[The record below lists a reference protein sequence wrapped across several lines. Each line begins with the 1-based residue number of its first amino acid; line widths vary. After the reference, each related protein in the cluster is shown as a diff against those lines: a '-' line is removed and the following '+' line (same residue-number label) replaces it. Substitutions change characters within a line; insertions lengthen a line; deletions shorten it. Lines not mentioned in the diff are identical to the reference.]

1 MHLKKALLVLLSIGM
16 VFVGVDL
23 ASSAQSPTLKINSA
37 YLDIGTF
44 FSGSQISLSGSI
56 PSNRDVVIE
65 IKGPEEKSV
74 FNMKGRVGPFWMN
87 RGKVELEKAPFLYL
101 LLLPEGKKWNS
112 PLSSLGVGI
121 EQLEQKLV
129 IRPDNANLDVVFPR
143 FVQLKR
149 SEHLYGELEGAI
161 RYSRSTEEMKHF
173 ETKVFLPSSTLPGEY
188 RILNRVLHNGKVEET
203 NLHSFTVKEVGFI
216 KRVHELAYDR
226 GLLYGILC
234 VLIALFVGA
243 VIGLVFKGGEAH

>member
-1 MHLKKALLVLLSIGM
+1 MYLKKPFLVLLSIGM
-16 VFVGVDL
+16 IHVGVSL
-23 ASSAQSPTLKINSA
+23 ASFAQASALKINPQH
-37 YLDIGTF
+37 LDITTF
-44 FSGSQISLSGSI
+44 FSGYRISLSGSI

-87 RGKVELEKAPFLYL
+87 RGKLELEKAPFLYI
-101 LLLPEGKKWNS
+101 LLLPEGKKWYAT
-112 PLSSLGVGI
+112 LSSLGVGI
-121 EQLEQKLV
+121 EQLEQQLI
-129 IRPDNANLDVVFPR
+129 IRPENVSLHVVFPR
-143 FVQLKR
+143 FVKLKR

-161 RYSRSTEEMKHF
+161 RYSRSTEGMKHF
-173 ETKVFLPSSTLPGEY
+173 EAKVFLPSSTLPGEY